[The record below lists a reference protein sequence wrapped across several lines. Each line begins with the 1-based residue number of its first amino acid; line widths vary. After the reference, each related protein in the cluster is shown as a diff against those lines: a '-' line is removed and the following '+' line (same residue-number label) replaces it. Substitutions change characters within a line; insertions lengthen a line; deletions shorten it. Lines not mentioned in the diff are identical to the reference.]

1 MWASGEW
8 VLCWAV
14 GSGLFWEQ
22 LHGWLAVSPALC
34 VKEEGHRVKR
44 AESKER
50 KQTGRSVAPGGPWQP
65 SGRWAPWI
73 RPGVKPDT
81 RLFLSNITQKW
92 RTSGKGTGGGK
103 EFRSCQEQQGI
114 TPTTELWNLQL
125 RSHHAWDTCLS
136 SLQSKLW
143 KDMDLWSSADS
154 PKQPGTVRGAQ

>member
-1 MWASGEW
+1 MKISPILVKMVEPFKINQGLSSDVWASGEW

-65 SGRWAPWI
+65 SGRRAP
-73 RPGVKPDT
+73 
-81 RLFLSNITQKW
+81 
-92 RTSGKGTGGGK
+92 
-103 EFRSCQEQQGI
+103 
-114 TPTTELWNLQL
+114 
-125 RSHHAWDTCLS
+125 
-136 SLQSKLW
+136 
-143 KDMDLWSSADS
+143 
-154 PKQPGTVRGAQ
+154 